1 MARAG
6 FARQMSTAISTI
18 ASFSTSL
25 FSPYWGQSI
34 GTKLM
39 LAMLTELAAAGYQRA
54 FFSGKKES
62 RALCLCQ
69 RIDFKIVGDGARY
82 RVGYGARFEKK

>member
-1 MARAG
+1 
-6 FARQMSTAISTI
+6 
-18 ASFSTSL
+18 
-25 FSPYWGQSI
+25 
-34 GTKLM
+34 M